1 VGTLDILI
9 KESSGDGYDVPSG
22 EEYLSFSSSY
32 IDVYNGE
39 DSGDINIGGVVSGIA
54 VESVGATQAINT
66 DYTSSPTIG
75 AGNDGKHRIGLHVG
89 GGGGFVFRGHGTAPG
104 TFATFGLPA
113 ELPRNVEAEV
123 REVLVPGEE
132 RVVER
137 EVEVERIVE
146 VEKIV
151 EVQVPGEERV
161 VEVEVE
167 KIVEVEKEVEIV
179 TTEQVISPIS
189 YVAIGLGVVLVVV
202 SGVLYQRSKN

>member
-1 VGTLDILI
+1 MTTGNVVYGYA
-9 KESSGDGYDVPSG
+9 GDGNLYMLNADTGELLDKKFFGVP
-22 EEYLSFSSSY
+22 
-32 IDVYNGE
+32 VN
-39 DSGDINIGGVVSGIA
+39 VA
-54 VESVGATQAINT
+54 
-66 DYTSSPTIG
+66 PTIG
-75 AGNDGKHRIGLHVG
+75 SGNDGKHRIGLHVG

-104 TFATFGLPA
+104 TFATFGLPD

-132 RVVER
+132 RVVEVER
-137 EVEVERIVE
+137 EVERIVE

-167 KIVEVEKEVEIV
+167 KIVEVEKEVEVI
-179 TTEQVISPIS
+179 TTEEVISPIS